1 MNPYGVSVP
10 QNLYNAETHP
20 EYLLFE
26 RDFFAI
32 FTHAA
37 GENLALKYTE
47 NMGGVAGN
55 IWKHLLKIETA
66 ALSQPLH
73 HGNKLPREIMIII
86 YQNGSKHALQT

>member
-37 GENLALKYTE
+37 GENLAL
-47 NMGGVAGN
+47 N
-55 IWKHLLKIETA
+55 ILKIWEELLETY
-66 ALSQPLH
+66 
-73 HGNKLPREIMIII
+73 GN
-86 YQNGSKHALQT
+86 TC